1 VFLHKVALHDL
12 RSIESLVWE
21 VDHDKARGWHV
32 IIGDNGSGKSGLLRA
47 IALALVGPQEAI
59 ALRQDWNDWLRREQS
74 MGYIHLWLDWDR
86 SFDRFSGKGRPLE
99 NYYLRAGL
107 RFRRSD
113 ADSERVTLHA
123 AKYKRDPKRHVW
135 GPSPGWF
142 SASYGPFRRFAGGD
156 KDQEKLF
163 YSNPKLARHL
173 SVFGESVALTE
184 CLEWLK
190 LLHYKTLENDPEGDL
205 LEPVKAFVNQKGFL
219 PHEARL
225 DSVTS
230 RGVRFIDGNGCEV
243 LVESLSD
250 GYRSILSMT
259 FELIRQLATTYGPT
273 RIFDKKD
280 PTKIIAPGVVLI
292 DEIDAHLH
300 PTWQRRVGLWF
311 REHFPKIQFIVTTHS
326 PLICQAA
333 TVGSVFRLPQ
343 PGSGEQ
349 ARMVTGIELDR
360 LLYGNVLDAYGTGAF
375 GDVAV
380 RSPEAFALLER
391 LATLNQKDLAEGLS
405 ATEKREQKKL
415 RNMLPTAASEV
426 PENEVSEDDE

>member
-1 VFLHKVALHDL
+1 MFLHKIELKDL
-12 RSIESLVWE
+12 RSIERLVWE
-21 VDHDKARGWHV
+21 IDDNKAHGWHV

-59 ALRQDWNDWLRREQS
+59 ALRQDWNDWLRRNQKVGSIE
-74 MGYIHLWLDWDR
+74 LDLDWDR
-86 SFDRFSGKGRPLE
+86 GFDKFSGTGRPLK
-99 NYYLRAGL
+99 NYYLQAGL
-107 RFRRSD
+107 RFRRDD
-113 ADSERVTLHA
+113 ADPERVALHSL
-123 AKYKRDPKRHVW
+123 KYKGDPKRHVW
-135 GPSPGWF
+135 GPSAGWF

-184 CLEWLK
+184 SLEWLK

-205 LEPVKAFVNQKGFL
+205 LEPVKDFVNQKGFL

-230 RGVRFIDGNGCEV
+230 KGVRFVDGNGCEV
-243 LVESLSD
+243 VVESLSD

-259 FELIRQLATTYGPT
+259 FELVRQLATTYGPD

-300 PTWQRRVGLWF
+300 PTWQRRVGHWF

-333 TVGSVFRLPQ
+333 TIGSVFRLPR
-343 PGSGEQ
+343 PGSEEQ
-349 ARMVTGIELDR
+349 ARMVTGTDLDR

-380 RSPEAFALLER
+380 RSPEAFARLER
-391 LATLNQKDLAEGLS
+391 LATLNQKELAEGLS
-405 ATEKREQKKL
+405 PAEKKEQTKL

-426 PENEVSEDDE
+426 SEDDE